1 MECELC
7 LNKGIAKNN
16 NNNNKQMNKN
26 KLLSSSTLSM
36 STQIKSLGKKD
47 TKAEPL

>member
-7 LNKGIAKNN
+7 LSKGIAKN